1 MSLQTI
7 LDLFAA
13 FHRTAAVKA
22 GVELDVF
29 TAIAE
34 GVDTPGA
41 LATRCQA
48 AERGIRILCDY
59 LTSIGLLTKRGDR
72 YGLGRDA
79 GAFLDR
85 RSPSY
90 FGSMV
95 TSVAGETNLQGFA
108 RLTAAVRRGGT
119 ALPARGRP
127 HPGTSGLGRIPAQRP
142 RLESSWVRCSRRF
155 SM

>member
-34 GVDTPGA
+34 GVNTPGA
-41 LATRCQA
+41 VAARCQA
-48 AERGIRILCDY
+48 AERGVRILCDY
-59 LTSIGLLTKRGDR
+59 LTSIDLLTKEGDR
-72 YGLGRDA
+72 YALGPDA
-79 GAFLDR
+79 ATFLDR
-85 RSPSY
+85 RSPAY
-90 FGSMV
+90 FGSLV
-95 TSVAGETNLQGFA
+95 TSVAGDTNLQGFA

-119 ALPARGRP
+119 ALRELPPFRVVMAY
-127 HPGTSGLGRIPAQRP
+127 
-142 RLESSWVRCSRRF
+142 CSRVESVTTRE
-155 SM
+155 S